1 MKGNLVCF
9 LLGMGAAYWLFKSR
23 NEKKL
28 EDLKAKTVSN
38 ASLNDLLAACKDRI
52 KDAASSGL
60 QDLVSKIEDLMSET
74 KGGEE

>member
-9 LLGMGAAYWLFKSR
+9 LLGVAAAYWICKSR

-52 KDAASSGL
+52 KDVASSGL
-60 QDLVSKIEDLMSET
+60 QDLVSKIEDFVSET
-74 KGGEE
+74 KGGGE